1 MMEILKDIRDIIETD
16 IEPYKPGAAKAL
28 RFFLIPLAIAIVSIL
43 AGTVGSLIVR
53 SFTDIG
59 LKHMPFWIILHSLIT
74 LVMYGLLHAIRA
86 YQLYAGSG
94 ILNDPKYVVV
104 VEKHKDWLLK
114 VSTGKFAF
122 TVAVDT
128 IIVAIIFLA
137 CNFEI
142 KVQVG
147 SWVSAIDSKAFALAA
162 LSIYC
167 WEAWCDM
174 GRAIKSWVKCREHI
188 KTRFGV

>member
-1 MMEILKDIRDIIETD
+1 MEMLKDIRDLIETD
-16 IEPYKPGAAKAL
+16 IEPYRPGAAKAL
-28 RFFLIPLAIAIVSIL
+28 KFFLIPLAIAIVSIL
-43 AGTVGSLIVR
+43 AGTVGSLIIR
-53 SFTDIG
+53 TFTDIG
-59 LKHMPFWIILHSLIT
+59 LKHMPFWIILHMLIT
-74 LVMYGLLHAIRA
+74 LGMYGLLHAIRA
-86 YQLYAGSG
+86 YQLYSPSG

-137 CNFEI
+137 FNFEI
-142 KVQVG
+142 KVQIG
-147 SWVSAIDSKAFALAA
+147 SWISAIDSKAFVLAA
-162 LSIYC
+162 LAIYC

-188 KTRFGV
+188 FNRFGV

>member
-1 MMEILKDIRDIIETD
+1 MEMLEDIRDIIENDFGPHHPKT
-16 IEPYKPGAAKAL
+16 AKAL
-28 RFFLIPLAIAIVSIL
+28 KFFLIPLAIAIVSIL

-59 LKHMPFWIILHSLIT
+59 LKHMPFWFFSHTLIT

-94 ILNDPKYVVV
+94 ILNDPKYAVV

-114 VSTGKFAF
+114 VSTCKFAF
-122 TVAVDT
+122 SVAVDT

-137 CNFEI
+137 FNFEI

-147 SWVSAIDSKAFALAA
+147 SWTSAIDSRAFALAA
-162 LSIYC
+162 IAIYC
-167 WEAWCDM
+167 WSAWLEMFRCI
-174 GRAIKSWVKCREHI
+174 RSWVKCRWHI
-188 KTRFGV
+188 FNRFGV

>member
-1 MMEILKDIRDIIETD
+1 MEMLKDIHDIIESE
-16 IEPYKPGAAKAL
+16 IEPHKPKTAKL
-28 RFFLIPLAIAIVSIL
+28 LKFFLLPLVIAVISIL
-43 AGTVGSLIVR
+43 VGTVGSLIVR

-59 LKHMPFWIILHSLIT
+59 LKHMPFWIILHVLIT

-122 TVAVDT
+122 LVAVDT

-137 CNFEI
+137 FNFEI

-167 WEAWCDM
+167 WDAWCDM

-188 KTRFGV
+188 FNRFGV

>member
-1 MMEILKDIRDIIETD
+1 MEMLEDIRDIIENVFGPHHPKT
-16 IEPYKPGAAKAL
+16 AKVL
-28 RFFLIPLAIAIVSIL
+28 KFFLIPLVIAIVSIL

-53 SFTDIG
+53 TFTDIG

-74 LVMYGLLHAIRA
+74 LVMYGLLHSIRA
-86 YQLYAGSG
+86 FQLYAGSG

-137 CNFEI
+137 FNFEI

-188 KTRFGV
+188 KNRFGV

>member
-1 MMEILKDIRDIIETD
+1 MEILKDIRDIIEND
-16 IEPYKPGAAKAL
+16 FEPRHPKTAKVL
-28 RFFLIPLAIAIVSIL
+28 KLFLIPLAIAIVSIL
-43 AGTVGSLIVR
+43 AGTVGSLIIR
-53 SFTDIG
+53 TFTDIG
-59 LKHMPFWIILHSLIT
+59 LKHMPFWIILHMLIT
-74 LVMYGLLHAIRA
+74 LGMYGLLHAIRA

-137 CNFEI
+137 FNFEI

-167 WEAWCDM
+167 WDAWCDM

-188 KTRFGV
+188 KNRFGV

>member
-1 MMEILKDIRDIIETD
+1 MEMLKDIRDIIETD

-28 RFFLIPLAIAIVSIL
+28 KFLLIPLAIAIVSIL

-53 SFTDIG
+53 TFTDIG
-59 LKHMPFWIILHSLIT
+59 LKHMPFWIILHALIT

-94 ILNDPKYVVV
+94 
-104 VEKHKDWLLK
+104 
-114 VSTGKFAF
+114 
-122 TVAVDT
+122 VAVDT

-137 CNFEI
+137 FNFEI

-167 WEAWCDM
+167 WDAWCDM

>member
-1 MMEILKDIRDIIETD
+1 MEILRDIRDIIEND
-16 IEPYKPGAAKAL
+16 FEPRHPKTTKAL
-28 RFFLIPLAIAIVSIL
+28 IFFLIPLAIAIVSIL
-43 AGTVGSLIVR
+43 AGTVCSLIVR

-59 LKHMPFWIILHSLIT
+59 LKHMPFWIILHVLIT
-74 LVMYGLLHAIRA
+74 LVMYGILHAIRA
-86 YQLYAGSG
+86 FQLYAGSG

-137 CNFEI
+137 FNFEI

-167 WEAWCDM
+167 WDAWCDM

-188 KTRFGV
+188 FNRFGV

>member
-1 MMEILKDIRDIIETD
+1 MEMIKDIRDIIEND
-16 IEPYKPGAAKAL
+16 FEPRHPKTAKAL
-28 RFFLIPLAIAIVSIL
+28 KFFLIPLVIAIVSIL

-53 SFTDIG
+53 TFTDIG
-59 LKHMPFWIILHSLIT
+59 LKHMPFWIILHALIT

-94 ILNDPKYVVV
+94 ILNDPKYAVV

-128 IIVAIIFLA
+128 IIVAIILLEF
-137 CNFEI
+137 NFEI

-167 WEAWCDM
+167 WDAWCDM

-188 KTRFGV
+188 FNRFGV

>member
-1 MMEILKDIRDIIETD
+1 MEILRDIRDIIENDFGPHHPKTT
-16 IEPYKPGAAKAL
+16 KAL
-28 RFFLIPLAIAIVSIL
+28 IFFLIPLVIAIVSIL

-53 SFTDIG
+53 TFTDIG
-59 LKHMPFWIILHSLIT
+59 LKHMPFWIILHVLIT

-94 ILNDPKYVVV
+94 ILNDPKYMVV

-128 IIVAIIFLA
+128 IIIAIIFLA
-137 CNFEI
+137 CNFDI
-142 KVQVG
+142 KVQIG
-147 SWVSAIDSKAFALAA
+147 SWASAIDSRAFALAA

-167 WEAWCDM
+167 WDAWCDM

-188 KTRFGV
+188 FNRFGV

>member
-59 LKHMPFWIILHSLIT
+59 LKHMPFWIILHSLIA

-104 VEKHKDWLLK
+104 VENIKIGYLK
-114 VSTGKFAF
+114 
-122 TVAVDT
+122 
-128 IIVAIIFLA
+128 
-137 CNFEI
+137 
-142 KVQVG
+142 
-147 SWVSAIDSKAFALAA
+147 
-162 LSIYC
+162 
-167 WEAWCDM
+167 
-174 GRAIKSWVKCREHI
+174 
-188 KTRFGV
+188 

>member
-1 MMEILKDIRDIIETD
+1 MEMLKDIRDLIETD

-28 RFFLIPLAIAIVSIL
+28 IFFLIPLVIAIVSIL

-53 SFTDIG
+53 TFTDIG
-59 LKHMPFWIILHSLIT
+59 LKHMPFWIILHTLIT

-104 VEKHKDWLLK
+104 EKHKDWLLK

-128 IIVAIIFLA
+128 IIVAIILLA
-137 CNFEI
+137 FNFEI

-147 SWVSAIDSKAFALAA
+147 SWISAIDSKAFALAA

-167 WEAWCDM
+167 WDAWCDI

-188 KTRFGV
+188 KNRFGV

>member
-1 MMEILKDIRDIIETD
+1 MEMLEDIRDIIENDFGPHHPKT
-16 IEPYKPGAAKAL
+16 AKVL
-28 RFFLIPLAIAIVSIL
+28 KFFLIPLAIAIVSIL

-53 SFTDIG
+53 TFTDIG

-74 LVMYGLLHAIRA
+74 LVMYGLLHSIRA
-86 YQLYAGSG
+86 FQLYAGSG

-104 VEKHKDWLLK
+104 EKHKDWLLK
-114 VSTGKFAF
+114 VSTGEFAF
-122 TVAVDT
+122 LVAVDT

-137 CNFEI
+137 FNFEI

-167 WEAWCDM
+167 WDAWCDM
-174 GRAIKSWVKCREHI
+174 GRAIKGWVKCREHI
-188 KTRFGV
+188 KNRFGV

>member
-1 MMEILKDIRDIIETD
+1 MEVLKDIRDIIETD
-16 IEPYKPGAAKAL
+16 IEPYKPGVAKAL
-28 RFFLIPLAIAIVSIL
+28 KFFLIPLAIAIVSIL

-53 SFTDIG
+53 TFTDIG
-59 LKHMPFWIILHSLIT
+59 LKHMPFWIILHTLIT

-114 VSTGKFAF
+114 VSTSKFAF
-122 TVAVDT
+122 SVAVDT

-137 CNFEI
+137 FNFEI

-188 KTRFGV
+188 FNRFGV

>member
-1 MMEILKDIRDIIETD
+1 MLKDIRDIIEND
-16 IEPYKPGAAKAL
+16 FEPRHPKTAKAL
-28 RFFLIPLAIAIVSIL
+28 IFFLIPLVIAIVSIL

-53 SFTDIG
+53 TFTDIG
-59 LKHMPFWIILHSLIT
+59 LKHMPFWIILHALIT

-128 IIVAIIFLA
+128 IIVAIILLA
-137 CNFEI
+137 FNFDL
-142 KVQVG
+142 KVQIG
-147 SWVSAIDSKAFALAA
+147 SWTSAIDSRAFALAA
-162 LSIYC
+162 IAIYC
-167 WEAWCDM
+167 WSAWLEMFRCI
-174 GRAIKSWVKCREHI
+174 RSWVNCRWHI
-188 KTRFGV
+188 FNRFGV

>member
-1 MMEILKDIRDIIETD
+1 MEMLKDIRDLIETD

-28 RFFLIPLAIAIVSIL
+28 KFFLIPLAIAIVSIL

-74 LVMYGLLHAIRA
+74 LVMYGLLHSIRA
-86 YQLYAGSG
+86 FQLYAGSG
-94 ILNDPKYVVV
+94 ILNDPKYAVV

-122 TVAVDT
+122 LVAVDT

-137 CNFEI
+137 CNFVI

-147 SWVSAIDSKAFALAA
+147 SWTSAIDSRAFALAA
-162 LSIYC
+162 IAIYC
-167 WEAWCDM
+167 WSAWLEMFRCI
-174 GRAIKSWVKCREHI
+174 RSWVTCRWHI
-188 KTRFGV
+188 FNRFGV

>member
-1 MMEILKDIRDIIETD
+1 MEMLEDIRDIIENDFGPHHPKT
-16 IEPYKPGAAKAL
+16 AKVL
-28 RFFLIPLAIAIVSIL
+28 KFFLIPLVIAIVSIL

-53 SFTDIG
+53 TFTDIG
-59 LKHMPFWIILHSLIT
+59 LKHMPFWIILHALIT

-104 VEKHKDWLLK
+104 VGKHKDWLLK

-128 IIVAIIFLA
+128 IIVAIILLA
-137 CNFEI
+137 FNFEI

-167 WEAWCDM
+167 GSAWLEMFRCI
-174 GRAIKSWVKCREHI
+174 RSWVNCRWHI
-188 KTRFGV
+188 FNRFGV

>member
-1 MMEILKDIRDIIETD
+1 MEMLRDIRDIIENDFGPRHPKT
-16 IEPYKPGAAKAL
+16 AKIL
-28 RFFLIPLAIAIVSIL
+28 KLFLIPLAITIVSIL

-53 SFTDIG
+53 TFTDIG
-59 LKHMPFWIILHSLIT
+59 LRYMPFWIILHALIT

-137 CNFEI
+137 CNFVI

-147 SWVSAIDSKAFALAA
+147 SWISAIDSKAFALAA

-167 WEAWCDM
+167 WDAWCDM

-188 KTRFGV
+188 KNRFGV

>member
-1 MMEILKDIRDIIETD
+1 MEMLEDIRDIIENDFGPHHPKT
-16 IEPYKPGAAKAL
+16 AKVL
-28 RFFLIPLAIAIVSIL
+28 KFFLIPLVIAIVSIL

-53 SFTDIG
+53 TFTDIG
-59 LKHMPFWIILHSLIT
+59 LKHMPFWIILHALIT

-128 IIVAIIFLA
+128 IIVAILFLA
-137 CNFEI
+137 FNFEI

-167 WEAWCDM
+167 WDAWCDM

-188 KTRFGV
+188 FNRFGV

>member
-1 MMEILKDIRDIIETD
+1 MEIFRDIRDIIETD
-16 IEPYKPGAAKAL
+16 IEPYNPGVAKAL
-28 RFFLIPLAIAIVSIL
+28 KFFLIPLAIAIVSIL

-53 SFTDIG
+53 TFTDIG
-59 LKHMPFWIILHSLIT
+59 LKHMPFWIILHTLIT

-114 VSTGKFAF
+114 VSTSKFAF
-122 TVAVDT
+122 SVAVDT

-137 CNFEI
+137 FNFEI

-188 KTRFGV
+188 FNRFGV

>member
-1 MMEILKDIRDIIETD
+1 MEILKDIRDIIENDFGPHHPKT
-16 IEPYKPGAAKAL
+16 AKVL
-28 RFFLIPLAIAIVSIL
+28 KFFLIPLAIAIVSIL
-43 AGTVGSLIVR
+43 AGTVGSLIIR
-53 SFTDIG
+53 TFTDIG
-59 LKHMPFWIILHSLIT
+59 LKHMPFWIILHMLIT
-74 LVMYGLLHAIRA
+74 LGMYGLLHAIRA

-137 CNFEI
+137 FNFEI

-167 WEAWCDM
+167 WDAWCDM

>member
-1 MMEILKDIRDIIETD
+1 MLKDIRDIIETD

-28 RFFLIPLAIAIVSIL
+28 KFFLIPLAIAIVSIL
-43 AGTVGSLIVR
+43 AGTVGSIIVR
-53 SFTDIG
+53 TFTDIG
-59 LKHMPFWIILHSLIT
+59 LKHMPFWIILHALIT
-74 LVMYGLLHAIRA
+74 LVMYGILHAIRA

-147 SWVSAIDSKAFALAA
+147 SWVSAIDSRAFTLAA
-162 LSIYC
+162 ISIYC
-167 WEAWCDM
+167 WGAWYEM
-174 GRAIKSWVKCREHI
+174 GKAIKAWVKCRVHI
-188 KTRFGV
+188 KNRFGVW

>member
-1 MMEILKDIRDIIETD
+1 MEMLKDIRDLIETD
-16 IEPYKPGAAKAL
+16 IEPYRPGAAKAL
-28 RFFLIPLAIAIVSIL
+28 KFSLIPLAIAIVSIL

-122 TVAVDT
+122 AVAVDT

-137 CNFEI
+137 FNFEI

-162 LSIYC
+162 LSIFC
-167 WEAWCDM
+167 WSAWVEMFRC
-174 GRAIKSWVKCREHI
+174 IKSWVKCREHI

>member
-1 MMEILKDIRDIIETD
+1 MEMLKDIRDIIETD
-16 IEPYKPGAAKAL
+16 IEPYKPGVAKAL
-28 RFFLIPLAIAIVSIL
+28 KFLLIPLAIAIVSIL

-53 SFTDIG
+53 TFTDIG
-59 LKHMPFWIILHSLIT
+59 LKHMPFWIISHTLIT

-94 ILNDPKYVVV
+94 ILNDPKYMVV

-137 CNFEI
+137 FNFEI

-162 LSIYC
+162 MAIYC
-167 WEAWCDM
+167 WSAWLEMFRCI
-174 GRAIKSWVKCREHI
+174 RSWVHCREHI
-188 KTRFGV
+188 FNRFGV

>member
-1 MMEILKDIRDIIETD
+1 MEMLKDIRDIIEND
-16 IEPYKPGAAKAL
+16 FEPRHPKTTKAL
-28 RFFLIPLAIAIVSIL
+28 IFFLIPLVIAIVSIL

-53 SFTDIG
+53 TFTDIG
-59 LKHMPFWIILHSLIT
+59 LKHMPFWIILHAPIT

-122 TVAVDT
+122 SVAVDT

-137 CNFEI
+137 FNFEI

-147 SWVSAIDSKAFALAA
+147 SWTSAIDSRAFALAA
-162 LSIYC
+162 IAIYC
-167 WEAWCDM
+167 WSAWLEMFRCI
-174 GRAIKSWVKCREHI
+174 RSWVNCRWHI
-188 KTRFGV
+188 FNRFGV

>member
-1 MMEILKDIRDIIETD
+1 MEMLEDIRDIIENDFGPHHQKT
-16 IEPYKPGAAKAL
+16 AKVL
-28 RFFLIPLAIAIVSIL
+28 KFFLIPLAIAIVSIL

-59 LKHMPFWIILHSLIT
+59 LKHMPFWIILHVLIT

-94 ILNDPKYVVV
+94 ILNDLKYAVV

-128 IIVAIIFLA
+128 IIVAIILLA
-137 CNFEI
+137 CNFDL
-142 KVQVG
+142 KVQIG
-147 SWVSAIDSKAFALAA
+147 SWTSAIDSRAFALAA
-162 LSIYC
+162 IAIYC
-167 WEAWCDM
+167 WSAWLEMFRCI
-174 GRAIKSWVKCREHI
+174 RSWVNCRWHI
-188 KTRFGV
+188 FNRFGV